1 MYYLWDISKALKHEK
16 VNMNN
21 LDSSGILGLVEAVEF
36 KKRFT
41 SIKVKSKMAS
51 LKRIK
56 AFDFFKVLVSNPKDA
71 RNDELMLNYICEK
84 KKTLIRKSLS
94 PTENHTIKDF

>member
-1 MYYLWDISKALKHEK
+1 
-16 VNMNN
+16 MNN
-21 LDSSGILGLVEAVEF
+21 LDSSGILGLEEAVEF

-41 SIKVKSKMAS
+41 SIKVKSKMAT

-56 AFDFFKVLVSNPKDA
+56 ALDFFRVLVNNPKDE

-84 KKTLIRKSLS
+84 KKIFNKPNITL
-94 PTENHTIKDF
+94 F